1 MAWTPI
7 VDDADGDITYFVGI
21 MQQMDSGYEGLTAA
35 DIENLL
41 LLNTGD
47 QQPAPIYYLFY
58 NEEPTEIVLLLRTR
72 DNKHPEVVMLG
83 WLPTDPAN
91 VQPDELTTAV
101 KAVIKQIIDWAGQLP
116 HPKTA
121 VRAVCPKQMGNTA
134 IHKLHVKLKEAVDP
148 RLNPFGAAAML
159 RQVDLGD
166 SCLWYIKKN

>member
-7 VDDADGDITYFVGI
+7 VDDANGEITYFVEI
-21 MQQMDSGYEGLTAA
+21 MRQMDAGYEGLTADNIA
-35 DIENLL
+35 ELL
-41 LLNTGD
+41 KKQTAGP
-47 QQPAPIYYLFY
+47 QAAPVYYAFY
-58 NEEPTEIVLLLRTR
+58 NDAPTEIVLLLRTR
-72 DNKHPEVVMLG
+72 DNRHPEVVMLG
-83 WLPTDPAN
+83 WLPADPLN

-101 KAVIKQIIDWAGQLP
+101 RSVIGQVISWAGQLP

-121 VRAVCPKQMGNTA
+121 VRAVCPKRMGYSA

-148 RLNPFGAAAML
+148 QVNPFGAAAML